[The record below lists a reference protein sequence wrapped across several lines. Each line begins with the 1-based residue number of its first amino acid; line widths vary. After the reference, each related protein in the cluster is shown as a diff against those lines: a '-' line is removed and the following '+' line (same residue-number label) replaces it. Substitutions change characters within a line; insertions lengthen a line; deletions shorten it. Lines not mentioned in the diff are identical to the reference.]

1 MPGKNDDDL
10 FDGDDA
16 EAIDEFGQLSQMLLE
31 RVSEFAEEEDIN
43 DDALP
48 LMLLNVAVT
57 LRATAY
63 PISVAKPSVGGLK
76 LDLDRF
82 GRAADDMIRELKK
95 DANRFLEE
103 AKALLAEED
112 SKQDET

>member
-43 DDALP
+43 DEALP

-63 PISVAKPSVGGLK
+63 PVSVAKPCAQQHL
-76 LDLDRF
+76 
-82 GRAADDMIRELKK
+82 AALQCLGVRQPG
-95 DANRFLEE
+95 FL
-103 AKALLAEED
+103 
-112 SKQDET
+112 